1 MTDDTAKTTA
11 KSTAPAV
18 TEAAEEGRGLRPGEY
33 LDEAKAPPSNDFKG
47 SKFSST
53 AGAPADADK
62 GQGTYVEDIPAPAKP
77 EGEAAPVNP
86 GNEAPDVVGRQPT
99 ESAEEAGERIAAES
113 KEADKAAAKTE
124 EKK

>member
-1 MTDDTAKTTA
+1 MAEDTAKTTA

-53 AGAPADADK
+53 AGEAGKSDQS
-62 GQGTYVEDIPAPAKP
+62 QGTYVEDIPAPEPP
-77 EGEAAPVNP
+77 EEAVALNP
-86 GNEAPDVVGRQPT
+86 GNEAPDVVGRQPG
-99 ESAEEAGERIAAES
+99 ESAEEAGERIASQS
-113 KEADKAAAKTE
+113 KEADKAAAKDE